1 MKHVHRLAA
10 SVLLAA
16 GSVTFVGV
24 LAPSPAQA
32 AAEPMGLLHEEQ
44 VYGDF
49 EVTGNTVLDCNP
61 AATGCL
67 AARDRL
73 RAASDSP
80 NNNNNGYAMQYVDVD
95 DDAGTYNSSTGTVTI
110 PAGSRVTWA
119 RLMWGG
125 NYDGQQCGI
134 GQPGAYPA
142 GSSATAPVR
151 LTVGGGASR
160 DVVPGEHSFD
170 PTSIGY
176 YSADA
181 DVTADLAGLP
191 SGQDVT
197 ITVGNVY
204 APTGSGC
211 HGGWSLSVIH
221 TLDAADC
228 GAERRQVFVYDGHVR
243 QSTTPNSTSIPVS
256 GFRVSGLPVRAG
268 IVAYEGDSSQNG
280 DRFYINPPP
289 TLTTT
294 NGIPEPTTALG
305 PNNFFVSAADNKLE
319 PSHPNTFSI
328 DAKKFDVP
336 AGLIDPGDTSAEM
349 RTFTNG
355 DSYMVQALMLS
366 VPVPALCIEKSVE
379 PAVARVGDE
388 LTWTITVRNP
398 TTAQALGVTVSDD
411 AVPDCNR
418 SFGSLAPSGSQTYT
432 CTSIATDD
440 LTNVAEAAGVGADG
454 TPLSASGAATVDVI
468 HPSVAL
474 EKTADPGVV
483 RAGETVTFTVTATND
498 GDVPLTDV
506 TISDPDAP
514 GCTGSASLAV
524 GASASIECTVVAGTD
539 DFTNTA
545 SVTATPPIGDDV
557 TDVAAAPV
565 DVIHP
570 DVTLI
575 KTTEQDAVTIGDSI
589 TFTIEVINS
598 GDVLLTDLTV
608 TDDAAAD
615 CARTAGTLSD
625 LAPGESLTYTC
636 AAIADTEPEF
646 RNDATVSG
654 TPPDDVEV
662 SDDASALVEVQD
674 PGLTVT
680 KTADTDLV
688 HEGDDVTFTITVT
701 NSGTVP
707 LDPVV
712 VEDPSFPSC
721 DRADLGPLGV
731 GASVDYDC
739 TVAAPFDDI
748 TNTVIA
754 SGTSPLGIE
763 VKDTATDFVDV
774 FRTGLTLTKGVDVA
788 RVLPGDPV
796 TFTLTVTN
804 TGTATLTDL
813 ELDDPAYPACDSAV
827 PDLAPDAST
836 ELTCTITAGANDIVN
851 TATVAGHSPTGAVVP
866 ASSGTV
872 LVDVIHPAL
881 ALTKTP
887 AVASTTPGSTVTIT
901 ITVEN
906 TGDVRVDAIEVTD
919 DQVAG
924 CGRSVGDL
932 GVGARASYTCDV
944 TVAAGG
950 HHDVATATGS
960 VDCPDCSSTAVTAS
974 DDATIAAVADPDT
987 DPDPEPGPGPNPDPE
1002 VAPDNDAALPDTGA
1016 PAHTG
1021 PLVGL
1026 GVTLVLTGLVLVRRR
1041 RGEAV

>member
-1 MKHVHRLAA
+1 M

-16 GSVTFVGV
+16 GSLTFVGV
-24 LAPSPAQA
+24 LAPAPAQA
-32 AAEPMGLLHEEQ
+32 ATEPMGLLHDEQ

-49 EVTGNTVLDCNP
+49 EITGNTVVDCNP

-73 RAASDSP
+73 RASGDSP

-95 DDAGTYNSSTGTVTI
+95 DDADTYNSSTGTVTI
-110 PAGSRVTWA
+110 PAGARVTWA

-134 GQPGAYPA
+134 GQPGTYPA

-151 LTVGGGASR
+151 LTVGGAASR

-170 PTSIGY
+170 TTSIGY

-181 DVTADLAGLP
+181 DVTGDLADLA
-191 SGQDVT
+191 SGQAVT
-197 ITVGNVY
+197 ITVGNVF

-280 DRFYINPPP
+280 DRFYINPPA

-305 PNNFFVSAADNKLE
+305 PNNFFVSAADNTLE

-349 RTFTNG
+349 LTFTNG
-355 DSYMVQALMLS
+355 DSYMVQSLMLS
-366 VPVPALCIEKSVE
+366 VPVPALCVEKSVE
-379 PAVARVGDE
+379 PAVARVGDP

-398 TTAQALGVTVSDD
+398 TTAQALDVTVSDD

-418 SFGSLAPSGSQTYT
+418 TFGSLAPAGSQTYT
-432 CTSIATDD
+432 CTSTATDD
-440 LTNVAEAAGVGADG
+440 LTNVAAAQGVGADG

-468 HPSVAL
+468 HPSIAL
-474 EKTADPGVV
+474 SKTAEPDVV
-483 RAGETVTFTVTATND
+483 RAGATVTFTVTATND
-498 GDVPLTDV
+498 GDVPLSAI

-514 GCTGSASLAV
+514 GCSGLVASLAV
-524 GASASIECTVVAGTD
+524 GASATVECTVVAGTD

-545 SVTATPPIGDDV
+545 SVTADAPIGDPV
-557 TDVAAAPV
+557 TAAAEAPV

-575 KTTEQDAVTIGDSI
+575 KTTAADSVTIGDSV

-598 GDVLLTDLTV
+598 GDVLLTDLAV
-608 TDDAAAD
+608 TDAAAAD
-615 CARTAGTLSD
+615 CARTAGSLAD

-636 AAIADTEPEF
+636 GTIADTEPEF
-646 RNDATVSG
+646 RNDASVSG
-654 TPPDDVEV
+654 TPPDGIEV
-662 SDDASALVEVQD
+662 ADDASALVEVQD
-674 PGLTVT
+674 PAVTVT
-680 KTADTDLV
+680 KTADLDRV
-688 HEGDDVTFTITVT
+688 HQGDDVTFTITVT
-701 NSGTVP
+701 NSGTVA
-707 LDPVV
+707 LDPVSV
-712 VEDPSFPSC
+712 ADPAFPSC
-721 DRADLGPLGV
+721 DRADLGPLAV
-731 GASVDYDC
+731 GAFVDYDC
-739 TVAAPFDDI
+739 TVTAPLDDI

-754 SGTSPLGIE
+754 SGTSSLGIE
-763 VKDTATDFVDV
+763 VKDTATDVVDV
-774 FRTGLTLTKGVDVA
+774 FRTGLTLTKDVDVT

-796 TFTLTVTN
+796 TFTFTVTN
-804 TGTATLTDL
+804 TGTAELTDL
-813 ELDDPAYPACDSAV
+813 ELSDPAYPACDSVVA
-827 PDLAPDAST
+827 
-836 ELTCTITAGANDIVN
+836 ELGAGTTVERTCTIDAGSADIVN
-851 TATVAGHSPTGAVVP
+851 TATIEGLSPTGAVVS

-881 ALTKTP
+881 TLTKTP

-906 TGDVRVDAIEVTD
+906 TGDVRVDGIEVTD

-924 CGRSVGDL
+924 CERGIGDL
-932 GVGARASYTCDV
+932 GVGARSTYTCDV
-944 TVAAGG
+944 TVGVGG
-950 HHDVATATGS
+950 HHNVATATGS
-960 VDCPDCSSTAVTAS
+960 VDCADCSSTAVTAT
-974 DDATIAAVADPDT
+974 DDATIAAVAT
-987 DPDPEPGPGPNPDPE
+987 PDPEPEPGPDPDDG
-1002 VAPDNDAALPDTGA
+1002 VSPDTDAALPDTGA
-1016 PAHTG
+1016 PAHSG
-1021 PLVGL
+1021 ALVGL
-1026 GVTLVLTGLVLVRRR
+1026 GVTLLLTGLVLVGRRR
-1041 RGEAV
+1041 VEAP